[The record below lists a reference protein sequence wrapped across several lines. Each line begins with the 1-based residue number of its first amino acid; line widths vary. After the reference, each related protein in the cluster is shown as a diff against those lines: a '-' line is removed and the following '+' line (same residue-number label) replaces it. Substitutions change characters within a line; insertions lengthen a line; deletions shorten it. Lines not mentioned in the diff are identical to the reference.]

1 MSARDGDVDF
11 RSMRPVTSIIRA
23 RNPSP
28 EWRIEPRCNVCR
40 LHEAPLL
47 NAASVLSQVE
57 EGLVHFVPVLQ
68 ILEGIGPLMTTWPQG
83 STIKKD
89 SLYGHRDH
97 MGIPGRVRRGVDEGA
112 ERMGYDLD
120 KMEDSVATTLGAL
133 RAVIIKGLAD
143 LQDGNMEVTI
153 GALLKALDMDFALQ
167 GIVRGKSVNR
177 SWKAQREMFAQIL
190 EKYVPRSQW
199 AAFHEDVRRAEGG
212 QPAGPASTV
221 EVRAPEPEQV
231 EAVPSGHLK
240 AWWGGEAS
248 SPLETE
254 EGE

>member
-1 MSARDGDVDF
+1 MSVRDGDVDF

-23 RNPSP
+23 RNLAP

-57 EGLVHFVPVLQ
+57 QGLVHLVPILQ
-68 ILEGIGPLMTTWPQG
+68 ILEGIGPLMTTWPHQ

-120 KMEDSVATTLGAL
+120 KLQDSVATTFGGPPRRDHQGLGGTAGREHGGDDRCLPQGSRHGL
-133 RAVIIKGLAD
+133 RPTGDHSRQVGEQGLEGSAGD
-143 LQDGNMEVTI
+143 VRPDHGEVHPTLPM
-153 GALLKALDMDFALQ
+153 G
-167 GIVRGKSVNR
+167 G
-177 SWKAQREMFAQIL
+177 
-190 EKYVPRSQW
+190 VPRGRQ
-199 AAFHEDVRRAEGG
+199 EGRG
-212 QPAGPASTV
+212 RPAGAARLDCRSPSP
-221 EVRAPEPEQV
+221 RART
-231 EAVPSGHLK
+231 SGDA
-240 AWWGGEAS
+240 AWSLEGLVGRRGIF
-248 SPLETE
+248 SP
-254 EGE
+254 